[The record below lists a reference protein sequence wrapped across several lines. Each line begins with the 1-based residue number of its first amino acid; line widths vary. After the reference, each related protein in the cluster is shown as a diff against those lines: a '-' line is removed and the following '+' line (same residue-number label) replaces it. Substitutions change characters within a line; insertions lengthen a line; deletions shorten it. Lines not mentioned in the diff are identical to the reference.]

1 MDTTDWI
8 ALGQLITAVLGII
21 GVIVTLRLNTRA
33 VRLSAQTLGLNAA
46 ARTAVEASKYTG
58 DILPR
63 VAYELAGAPVPANAT
78 DVLQPNPGGPG
89 APWEHRD

>member
-1 MDTTDWI
+1 MTTFEKLDP
-8 ALGQLITAVLGII
+8 TE
-21 GVIVTLRLNTRA
+21 LRIRK
-33 VRLSAQTLGLNAA
+33 AA